1 VSETVKHD
9 RPVFADVEAWRAEA
23 VRRFGDDPLQWRF
36 VCPSCGHVASC
47 ADFKELGVDPGRAPH
62 ECIGR
67 ALREIGRAD
76 ETYTGPESVIV
87 GHDDEGEAIYESRGP
102 ARKDSG
108 KPCDWAAFGLFGTL
122 GRGSVVARPEGETWV
137 FDFAEVEDGAAN

>member
-87 GHDDEGEAIYESRGP
+87 GHDDEGEAIYESRG
-102 ARKDSG
+102 
-108 KPCDWAAFGLFGTL
+108 
-122 GRGSVVARPEGETWV
+122 RGSVVARPEGETWV